1 MGRVMQVTIPYK
13 PRPLQRE
20 IHASLRRWNL
30 LVCHRRFGKTV
41 FAINELIKQ
50 AAKCDKKMPRY
61 AYVAPYYKQA
71 KQIAWDYLKDFTRP
85 IPGIKINESELRV
98 DFPWGARIQL
108 FGADSPDS
116 MRGLYLDGVVLDEYA
131 DMSPRIFSEVI
142 RPALSDREGGAI
154 FIGSAKG
161 GTPFYDLWERV
172 KDDPDWFVKVYPAS
186 ETKVIPEAELSDA
199 KKIMDEDE
207 YNQEYECSWT
217 ASIKGAYYGKQLAEA
232 QEQDRIGKV
241 PYDPRLPVQTAWD
254 LGVGDSTAIWFFQ
267 VLGQEVRIIDYH
279 EDSGEGLPYYAKILD
294 QRGYKYGD
302 HWAPH
307 DIQVRELGSGK
318 SRIETAKMLGIQ
330 FRIVPNLSID
340 DGINAVRNT
349 IPRCWIDAKKCELG
363 LQALRNYRKEFDDR
377 RQEYKPRP
385 LHDWSSHAADAFRY
399 LAVGLKDRQKAK
411 STPQPKLQLA

>member
-1 MGRVMQVTIPYK
+1 MQVVIPYK

-50 AAKCDKKMPRY
+50 AAKNQKKMPRY

-116 MRGLYLDGVVLDEYA
+116 MRGLYLDAVVLDEYA
-131 DMSPRIFSEVI
+131 DMSPRIFSEVL
-142 RPALSDREGGAI
+142 RPALSDREGSAI

-172 KDDPDWFVKVYPAS
+172 KDDPDWFVKVYKAS
-186 ETKVIPEAELSDA
+186 ETGVIPEGELEDA

-207 YNQEYECSWT
+207 FNQEYECSWT

-241 PYDPRLPVQTAWD
+241 PYEPRLPVNTAWD
-254 LGVGDSTAIWFFQ
+254 LGVGDSTSIWFYQ
-267 VLGQEVRIIDYH
+267 ILGQEIRIIDYH

-294 QRGYKYGD
+294 GKGYKYGD

-349 IPRCWIDAKKCELG
+349 IPRCWFDAQKCELG

-377 RQEYKPRP
+377 RQEYKPKP

-399 LAVGLKDRQKAK
+399 LSLALKDSKQKGKAIQY
-411 STPQPKLQLA
+411 PRIQIA

>member
-1 MGRVMQVTIPYK
+1 MAEITIPYK

-20 IHASLRRWNL
+20 IHKSLKRWNL

-50 AAKCDKKMPRY
+50 AAKNDKKMPRY

-85 IPGIKINESELRV
+85 IPGIKVNESELRV

-131 DMSPRIFSEVI
+131 DMSPRIFSEVL
-142 RPALSDREGGAI
+142 RPALSDREGSAI

-172 KDDPDWFVKVYPAS
+172 KDEPDWFVKVYPAS
-186 ETKVIPEAELSDA
+186 ETGVIAEGELEDA
-199 KKIMDEDE
+199 RKIMDEDE
-207 YNQEYECSWT
+207 FNQEYECSWT

-232 QEQDRIGKV
+232 QESDRIGKV
-241 PYDPRLPVQTAWD
+241 PYDPRLPVHTAWD
-254 LGVGDSTAIWFFQ
+254 LGVGDSTAIWFYQ
-267 VLGQEVRIIDYH
+267 VLGQEIRIIDFH

-294 QRGYKYGD
+294 QKGYKYGD

-318 SRIETAKMLGIQ
+318 SRIETAKMLGIT

-349 IPRCWIDAKKCELG
+349 IPRCWFDAKACELG
-363 LQALRNYRKEFDDR
+363 LQALRNYRKEYDDR

-399 LAVGLKDRQKAK
+399 LAVSLKDKQKAQTIK
-411 STPQPKLQLA
+411 QPRVQIA

>member
-1 MGRVMQVTIPYK
+1 MAEITIPYK

-20 IHASLRRWNL
+20 IHKSLKRWNL

-50 AAKCDKKMPRY
+50 AAKNDKKMPRY

-85 IPGIKINESELRV
+85 IPGIKVNESELRV

-131 DMSPRIFSEVI
+131 DMSPRIFSEVL
-142 RPALSDREGGAI
+142 RPALSDREGSAI

-172 KDDPDWFVKVYPAS
+172 KDEPDWFVKVYPAS
-186 ETKVIPEAELSDA
+186 ETGVIAEGELEDA
-199 KKIMDEDE
+199 RKIMDEDE
-207 YNQEYECSWT
+207 FNQEYECSWT

-232 QEQDRIGKV
+232 QESDRIGKV
-241 PYDPRLPVQTAWD
+241 PCDPRLPVHTAWD
-254 LGVGDSTAIWFFQ
+254 LGVGDSTAIWFYQ
-267 VLGQEVRIIDYH
+267 VLGQEIRIIDFH

-294 QRGYKYGD
+294 QKGYKYGD

-318 SRIETAKMLGIQ
+318 SRIETAKMLGIT

-349 IPRCWIDAKKCELG
+349 IPRCWFDAKACELG
-363 LQALRNYRKEFDDR
+363 LQALRNYRKEYDDR

-399 LAVGLKDRQKAK
+399 LAVSLKDKQKAQTIK
-411 STPQPKLQLA
+411 QPRVQIA

>member
-1 MGRVMQVTIPYK
+1 MQVTIPYK

>member
-1 MGRVMQVTIPYK
+1 MTEVIIPYK

-20 IHASLRRWNL
+20 IHASLKRWNL

-50 AAKCDKKMPRY
+50 AVKNQQKMPRY

-85 IPGIKINESELRV
+85 IPGIKVNESELRV

-116 MRGLYLDGVVLDEYA
+116 MRGLYLDAVVLDEYA
-131 DMSPRIFSEVI
+131 DMSPRIFSEVL
-142 RPALSDREGGAI
+142 RPALSDREGSAI

-161 GTPFYDLWERV
+161 GTPFYDLWERI
-172 KDDPDWFVKVYPAS
+172 KDEPDWFVKIYKAS
-186 ETKVIPEAELSDA
+186 ETGVIPDAELDDA
-199 KKIMDEDE
+199 RKIMDEDE
-207 YNQEYECSWT
+207 FAQEYECSWT
-217 ASIKGAYYGKQLAEA
+217 ASIKGAYYGKQMAEA
-232 QEQDRIGKV
+232 QTEDRIGKV
-241 PYDPRLPVQTAWD
+241 PYDPRLPVHTAWD
-254 LGVGDSTAIWFFQ
+254 LGVGDSTAIWFYQ
-267 VLGQEVRIIDYH
+267 VLGQEIRIIDFH

-294 QRGYKYGD
+294 QKDYKYGE

-318 SRIETAKMLGIQ
+318 SRIETAKMLGIE

-349 IPRCWIDAKKCELG
+349 IPRCWFDAKKCELG
-363 LQALRNYRKEFDDR
+363 LQALRNYRKEYDDR

-399 LAVGLKDRQKAK
+399 LSVSLRDKQKAK
-411 STPQPKLQLA
+411 SIKQPRLQIA

>member
-1 MGRVMQVTIPYK
+1 MAEVIIPYK

-20 IHASLRRWNL
+20 IHASLKRWNL

-50 AAKCDKKMPRY
+50 AVKNQQKMPRY

-85 IPGIKINESELRV
+85 IPGIKVNESELRV

-116 MRGLYLDGVVLDEYA
+116 MRGLYLDAVVLDEYA
-131 DMSPRIFSEVI
+131 DMSPRIFSEVL
-142 RPALSDREGGAI
+142 RPALSDREGSAI

-161 GTPFYDLWERV
+161 GTPFYDLWERI
-172 KDDPDWFVKVYPAS
+172 KDEPDWFVKVYKAS
-186 ETKVIPEAELSDA
+186 DTGVIPDAELEDA
-199 KKIMDEDE
+199 RKIMDEDE
-207 YNQEYECSWT
+207 FAQEYECSWT
-217 ASIKGAYYGKQLAEA
+217 ASIKGAYYGKQLSEA
-232 QEQDRIGKV
+232 QTEDRIGKV
-241 PYDPRLPVQTAWD
+241 PYDPRLPVHTAWD
-254 LGVGDSTAIWFFQ
+254 LGVGDSTAIWFYQ
-267 VLGQEVRIIDYH
+267 VLGQEIRIIDFH

-294 QRGYKYGD
+294 QKDYKYGE

-318 SRIETAKMLGIQ
+318 SRIETAKMLGIE

-349 IPRCWIDAKKCELG
+349 IPRCWFDAKKCELG
-363 LQALRNYRKEFDDR
+363 LQALRNYRKEYDDR

-399 LAVGLKDRQKAK
+399 LSVSLRDKQKTK
-411 STPQPKLQLA
+411 SNKQPRLQLA

>member
-1 MGRVMQVTIPYK
+1 MAEVIIPYK

-20 IHASLRRWNL
+20 IHASLKRWNL

-50 AAKCDKKMPRY
+50 AVKNQQKMPRY

-85 IPGIKINESELRV
+85 IPGIKVNESELRV

-116 MRGLYLDGVVLDEYA
+116 MRGLYLDAVVLDEYA
-131 DMSPRIFSEVI
+131 DMSPRIFSEVL
-142 RPALSDREGGAI
+142 RPALSDREGSAI

-172 KDDPDWFVKVYPAS
+172 KDEPDWFVKVYKAS
-186 ETKVIPEAELSDA
+186 ETEVISNAELEDA
-199 KKIMDEDE
+199 RKIMDEDE
-207 YNQEYECSWT
+207 FAQEYECSWT
-217 ASIKGAYYGKQLAEA
+217 ASIKGAYYGKQLSEA
-232 QEQDRIGKV
+232 QTEDRIGKV
-241 PYDPRLPVQTAWD
+241 PYDPRLPVHTAWD
-254 LGVGDSTAIWFFQ
+254 LGVGDSTAIWFYQ
-267 VLGQEVRIIDYH
+267 VLGQEIRIIDFH

-294 QRGYKYGD
+294 QKDYKYGE

-349 IPRCWIDAKKCELG
+349 IPRCWFDAKKCELG
-363 LQALRNYRKEFDDR
+363 LQALRNYRKEYDDR

-399 LAVGLKDRQKAK
+399 LAVSLRDKQKTK
-411 STPQPKLQLA
+411 SNKQPRLQLA

>member
-1 MGRVMQVTIPYK
+1 MQVVIPYK

-172 KDDPDWFVKVYPAS
+172 KDDPDWFTKVYPAS
-186 ETKVIPEAELSDA
+186 ETKVIPETELADA

-267 VLGQEVRIIDYH
+267 VLGQEIRIIDYH

-340 DGINAVRNT
+340 DGIHAVRNT
-349 IPRCWIDAKKCELG
+349 IPRCWFDAKKCELG
-363 LQALRNYRKEFDDR
+363 LQALRNYRKEYDDR

-399 LAVGLKDRQKAK
+399 LAVGLKDKQKSKA
-411 STPQPKLQLA
+411 TLQPKLQLA

>member
-1 MGRVMQVTIPYK
+1 MQVTIPYK

-172 KDDPDWFVKVYPAS
+172 KDDTDWFVKVYPAS
-186 ETKVIPEAELSDA
+186 ETQVIPEAELADA

-340 DGINAVRNT
+340 DGIHAVRNT
-349 IPRCWIDAKKCELG
+349 IPRCWFDGKKCELG

-399 LAVGLKDRQKAK
+399 LAVGLKDKQKPK
-411 STPQPKLQLA
+411 TSLQPKLQLA

>member
-1 MGRVMQVTIPYK
+1 MTEVIIPYK

-20 IHASLRRWNL
+20 IHASLKRWNL

-50 AAKCDKKMPRY
+50 AVKNQQKMPRY

-85 IPGIKINESELRV
+85 IPGIKVNESELRV

-116 MRGLYLDGVVLDEYA
+116 MRGLYLDAVVLDEYA
-131 DMSPRIFSEVI
+131 DMSPRIFSEVL
-142 RPALSDREGGAI
+142 RPALSDREGSAI

-161 GTPFYDLWERV
+161 GTPFYDLWERI
-172 KDDPDWFVKVYPAS
+172 KDEPDWFVKVYKAS
-186 ETKVIPEAELSDA
+186 ETGVIPDAELEDA
-199 KKIMDEDE
+199 RKIMDEDE
-207 YNQEYECSWT
+207 FAQEYECSWT
-217 ASIKGAYYGKQLAEA
+217 ASIKGAYYGKQLSEA
-232 QEQDRIGKV
+232 QTEDRIGKV
-241 PYDPRLPVQTAWD
+241 PYDPRLPVHTAWD
-254 LGVGDSTAIWFFQ
+254 LGVGDSTAIWFYQ
-267 VLGQEVRIIDYH
+267 VLGQEIRIIDFH

-294 QRGYKYGD
+294 QKDYKYGE

-318 SRIETAKMLGIQ
+318 SRIETAKMLGIE

-349 IPRCWIDAKKCELG
+349 IPRCWFDAKKCELG
-363 LQALRNYRKEFDDR
+363 LQALRSYRKEYDDR

-399 LAVGLKDRQKAK
+399 LSVSLRDKQKAK
-411 STPQPKLQLA
+411 SIKQPRLQIA

>member
-1 MGRVMQVTIPYK
+1 MQVVIPYK

-50 AAKCDKKMPRY
+50 AAKNQKKMPRY

-116 MRGLYLDGVVLDEYA
+116 MRGLYLDAVVLDEYA
-131 DMSPRIFSEVI
+131 DMSPRIFSEVL
-142 RPALSDREGGAI
+142 RPALSDREGSAI

-172 KDDPDWFVKVYPAS
+172 KDDPDWFVKVYKAS
-186 ETKVIPEAELSDA
+186 ETGVIPEGELEDA

-207 YNQEYECSWT
+207 FNQEYECSWT

-241 PYDPRLPVQTAWD
+241 PYEPRLPVNTAWD
-254 LGVGDSTAIWFFQ
+254 LGVGDSTSIWFYQ
-267 VLGQEVRIIDYH
+267 ILGQEIRIIDYH

-294 QRGYKYGD
+294 GKGYKYGD

-349 IPRCWIDAKKCELG
+349 IPRCWFDAQKCELG

-377 RQEYKPRP
+377 RQEYKPKP

-399 LAVGLKDRQKAK
+399 LSLALKDSKQKGKAIQY
-411 STPQPKLQLA
+411 PRIQMA

>member
-1 MGRVMQVTIPYK
+1 MAEVIIPYK

-20 IHASLRRWNL
+20 IHASLKRWNL

-50 AAKCDKKMPRY
+50 AVKNTQKMPRY

-85 IPGIKINESELRV
+85 IPGIKVNESELRV

-116 MRGLYLDGVVLDEYA
+116 MRGLYLDAVVLDEYA
-131 DMSPRIFSEVI
+131 DMSPRIFSEVL
-142 RPALSDREGGAI
+142 RPALSDREGSAI

-172 KDDPDWFVKVYPAS
+172 KDEPDWFVKVYKAS
-186 ETKVIPEAELSDA
+186 ETGVISTAELEDA
-199 KKIMDEDE
+199 RKVMDEDE
-207 YNQEYECSWT
+207 FAQEYECSWT
-217 ASIKGAYYGKQLAEA
+217 ASIKGAYYGKQLADA
-232 QEQDRIGKV
+232 QTDDRIGKV
-241 PYDPRLPVQTAWD
+241 PYDPRLPVHTAWD
-254 LGVGDSTAIWFFQ
+254 LGVGDSTAIWFYQ
-267 VLGQEVRIIDYH
+267 VLGQEIRIIDFH

-294 QRGYKYGD
+294 EKGYKYGE

-349 IPRCWIDAKKCELG
+349 IPRCWFDAKKCELG
-363 LQALRNYRKEFDDR
+363 LQALRNYRKEYDDR

-399 LAVGLKDRQKAK
+399 LAVSLKDKQKAQTIK
-411 STPQPKLQLA
+411 QPRVQIA

>member
-1 MGRVMQVTIPYK
+1 
-13 PRPLQRE
+13 
-20 IHASLRRWNL
+20 
-30 LVCHRRFGKTV
+30 
-41 FAINELIKQ
+41 
-50 AAKCDKKMPRY
+50 
-61 AYVAPYYKQA
+61 
-71 KQIAWDYLKDFTRP
+71 TRP
-85 IPGIKINESELRV
+85 IPGIKVNESELRV

-131 DMSPRIFSEVI
+131 DMSPRIFSEVL
-142 RPALSDREGGAI
+142 RPALSDREGSAI

-172 KDDPDWFVKVYPAS
+172 KDEPDWFVKVYPAS
-186 ETKVIPEAELSDA
+186 ETGVIAEGELEDA
-199 KKIMDEDE
+199 RKIMDEDE
-207 YNQEYECSWT
+207 FNQEYECSWT

-232 QEQDRIGKV
+232 QESDRIGKV
-241 PYDPRLPVQTAWD
+241 PYDPRLPVHTAWD
-254 LGVGDSTAIWFFQ
+254 LGVGDSTAIWFYQ
-267 VLGQEVRIIDYH
+267 VLGQEIRIIDFH

-294 QRGYKYGD
+294 QKGYKYGD

-318 SRIETAKMLGIQ
+318 SRIETAKLLGIT

-349 IPRCWIDAKKCELG
+349 IPRCWFDAKACELG
-363 LQALRNYRKEFDDR
+363 LQALRNYRKEYDDR

-399 LAVGLKDRQKAK
+399 LAVSLKDKQKAQTIK
-411 STPQPKLQLA
+411 QPRVQIA

>member
-1 MGRVMQVTIPYK
+1 MAEVIIPYK

-20 IHASLRRWNL
+20 IHASLKRWNL

-50 AAKCDKKMPRY
+50 AVKNQQKMPRY

-85 IPGIKINESELRV
+85 IPGIKVNESELRV

-116 MRGLYLDGVVLDEYA
+116 MRGLYLDAVVLDEYA
-131 DMSPRIFSEVI
+131 DMSPRIFSEVL
-142 RPALSDREGGAI
+142 RPALSDREGSAI

-161 GTPFYDLWERV
+161 GTPFYDLWERI
-172 KDDPDWFVKVYPAS
+172 KDEPDWFVKVYKAS
-186 ETKVIPEAELSDA
+186 ETGVIPDAELEDA
-199 KKIMDEDE
+199 RKIMDEDE
-207 YNQEYECSWT
+207 FAQEYECSWT
-217 ASIKGAYYGKQLAEA
+217 ASIKGAYYGKQLSEA
-232 QEQDRIGKV
+232 QTEDRIGKV
-241 PYDPRLPVQTAWD
+241 PYDPRLPVHTAWD
-254 LGVGDSTAIWFFQ
+254 LGVGDSTAIWFYQ
-267 VLGQEVRIIDYH
+267 VLGQEIRIIDFH

-294 QRGYKYGD
+294 QKDYKYGE

-318 SRIETAKMLGIQ
+318 SRIETAKMLGIE

-349 IPRCWIDAKKCELG
+349 IPRCWFDAKKCELG
-363 LQALRNYRKEFDDR
+363 LQALRNYRKEYDDR

-399 LAVGLKDRQKAK
+399 LSVSLRDKQKTK
-411 STPQPKLQLA
+411 NIKQPRLQLA

>member
-1 MGRVMQVTIPYK
+1 MAEVIIPYK

-20 IHASLRRWNL
+20 IHASLKRWNL

-50 AAKCDKKMPRY
+50 ACKNTQKMPRY

-116 MRGLYLDGVVLDEYA
+116 MRGLYLDAVVLDEYA
-131 DMSPRIFSEVI
+131 DMSPRIFSEVL
-142 RPALSDREGGAI
+142 RPALSDREGSAI

-161 GTPFYDLWERV
+161 GTPFYDLWERI
-172 KDDPDWFVKVYPAS
+172 KDDPDWFVKEYKAS
-186 ETKVIPEAELSDA
+186 ETGVIPEAELEDA
-199 KKIMDEDE
+199 RKIMDEDE
-207 YNQEYECSWT
+207 FAQEYECSWT
-217 ASIKGAYYGKQLAEA
+217 ASIKGAYYGKQLSEA
-232 QEQDRIGKV
+232 QTEDRIGKV
-241 PYDPRLPVQTAWD
+241 PYDPRLPVNTAWD
-254 LGVGDSTAIWFFQ
+254 LGVGDSTSIWFYQ

-294 QRGYKYGD
+294 QKGYKYGD

-318 SRIETAKMLGIQ
+318 SRIETAKMLGIE

-349 IPRCWIDAKKCELG
+349 IPRCWFDAKKCELG
-363 LQALRNYRKEFDDR
+363 LQALRNYRKEYDDR

-399 LAVGLKDRQKAK
+399 LAVGLKDKQKVK
-411 STPQPKLQLA
+411 SIKQPRLQIA

>member
-1 MGRVMQVTIPYK
+1 MQQIVIPYR

-41 FAINELIKQ
+41 FAINELIKR
-50 AAKCDKKMPRY
+50 AAQCDKKMPRY

-71 KQIAWDYLKDFTRP
+71 KQIAWDYLKEFTRP

-116 MRGLYLDGVVLDEYA
+116 MRGLYLDAVVLDEYA
-131 DMSPRIFSEVI
+131 DMSPRIFSEVL
-142 RPALSDREGGAI
+142 RPALSDREGSAI

-172 KDDPDWFVKVYPAS
+172 KDDHDWFVKVYPAS
-186 ETKVIPEAELSDA
+186 ETNVIPEAELADA

-254 LGVGDSTAIWFFQ
+254 LGVGDSTSIWFFQ
-267 VLGQEVRIIDYH
+267 VLGQEIRIIDFH

-349 IPRCWIDAKKCELG
+349 IPRCWFDAKKCELG
-363 LQALRNYRKEFDDR
+363 LQALRNYRKEYDDR

-399 LAVGLKDRQKAK
+399 LAVGLKDAK
-411 STPQPKLQLA
+411 KKSNIKYPKLQLA

>member
-1 MGRVMQVTIPYK
+1 MAEVIIPYK

-20 IHASLRRWNL
+20 IHASLKRWNL

-50 AAKCDKKMPRY
+50 AVKNQQKMPRY

-85 IPGIKINESELRV
+85 IPGIKVNESELRV

-116 MRGLYLDGVVLDEYA
+116 MRGLYLDAVVLDEYA
-131 DMSPRIFSEVI
+131 DMSPRIFSEVL
-142 RPALSDREGGAI
+142 RPALSDREGSAI

-172 KDDPDWFVKVYPAS
+172 KDEPDWFVKVYKAS
-186 ETKVIPEAELSDA
+186 DTGVIPNAELEDA
-199 KKIMDEDE
+199 RKIMDEDE
-207 YNQEYECSWT
+207 FAQEYECSWT
-217 ASIKGAYYGKQLAEA
+217 ASNKGAYYGKQLSEA
-232 QEQDRIGKV
+232 QTEDRIGKV
-241 PYDPRLPVQTAWD
+241 PYDPRLPVHTAWD
-254 LGVGDSTAIWFFQ
+254 LGVGDSTAIWFYQ
-267 VLGQEVRIIDYH
+267 VLGQEIRIIDFH

-294 QRGYKYGD
+294 QKDYKYGE

-318 SRIETAKMLGIQ
+318 SRIETAKMLGIE

-349 IPRCWIDAKKCELG
+349 IPRCWFDAKKCELG
-363 LQALRNYRKEFDDR
+363 LQALRNYRKEYDDR

-399 LAVGLKDRQKAK
+399 LSVSLRDKQKAK
-411 STPQPKLQLA
+411 SIKQPKLQIA

>member
-1 MGRVMQVTIPYK
+1 MAEVIIPYK

-20 IHASLRRWNL
+20 IHASLKRWNL

-50 AAKCDKKMPRY
+50 AVKNQQKMPRY

-85 IPGIKINESELRV
+85 IPGIKVNESELRV

-116 MRGLYLDGVVLDEYA
+116 MRGLYLDAVVLDEYA
-131 DMSPRIFSEVI
+131 DMSPRIFSEVL
-142 RPALSDREGGAI
+142 RPALSDREGSAI

-172 KDDPDWFVKVYPAS
+172 KDEPDWFVKVYKAS
-186 ETKVIPEAELSDA
+186 DTGVIPNAELEDA
-199 KKIMDEDE
+199 RKIMDEDE
-207 YNQEYECSWT
+207 FAQEYECSWT
-217 ASIKGAYYGKQLAEA
+217 ASIKGAYYGKQLSEA
-232 QEQDRIGKV
+232 QTEDRIGKV
-241 PYDPRLPVQTAWD
+241 PYDPRLPVHTAWD
-254 LGVGDSTAIWFFQ
+254 LGVGDSTAIWFYQ
-267 VLGQEVRIIDYH
+267 VLGQEIRIIDFH

-294 QRGYKYGD
+294 QKDYKYGE

-318 SRIETAKMLGIQ
+318 SRIETAKMLGIE

-349 IPRCWIDAKKCELG
+349 IPRCWFDAKKCELG
-363 LQALRNYRKEFDDR
+363 LQALRNYRKEYDDR

-399 LAVGLKDRQKAK
+399 LSVSLRDKQKAK
-411 STPQPKLQLA
+411 SIKQPKLQIA

>member
-1 MGRVMQVTIPYK
+1 MEVIIPYK

-20 IHASLRRWNL
+20 IHSSLKRWNL

-50 AAKCDKKMPRY
+50 AVKNDKKMPRY

-85 IPGIKINESELRV
+85 IPGIKVNESELRV

-131 DMSPRIFSEVI
+131 DMSPRIFSEVL
-142 RPALSDREGGAI
+142 RPALSDREGSAI

-161 GTPFYDLWERV
+161 GTPFYDLWEVV
-172 KDDPDWFVKVYPAS
+172 KDDPAWFVRVYKAS
-186 ETKVIPEAELSDA
+186 ETGVIAEAELADA

-207 YNQEYECSWT
+207 FNQEYECSWT
-217 ASIKGAYYGKQLAEA
+217 ASIKGAYYGKQMAEA
-232 QEQDRIGKV
+232 QEQDRVGKV
-241 PYDPRLPVQTAWD
+241 PYDPRLPVHTAWD
-254 LGVGDSTAIWFFQ
+254 LGVGDATAIWFFQ
-267 VLGQEVRIIDYH
+267 TLGPEIRIIDYY
-279 EDSGEGLPYYAKILD
+279 EESGEGLPHYAKVLD
-294 QRGYKYGD
+294 EKGYKYGE

-318 SRIETAKMLGIQ
+318 SRIETAKMLGIK
-330 FRIVPNLSID
+330 FNIVPNLSID

-349 IPRCWIDAKKCELG
+349 IPRCWFDAKACELG
-363 LQALRNYRKEFDDR
+363 LQALRNYRKEYDDR

-399 LAVGLKDRQKAK
+399 LAVCLRDKKKAQNIK
-411 STPQPKLQLA
+411 QPRLNIA

>member
-1 MGRVMQVTIPYK
+1 MQVTIPYK

-20 IHASLRRWNL
+20 IHASLKRWNL

-186 ETKVIPEAELSDA
+186 ETQVIPEAELADA

-267 VLGQEVRIIDYH
+267 VLGQEVRIIDFH

-349 IPRCWIDAKKCELG
+349 IPRCWFDAKKCELG

>member
-1 MGRVMQVTIPYK
+1 MAEVIIPYK

-20 IHASLRRWNL
+20 IHASLKRWNL

-50 AAKCDKKMPRY
+50 AVKNQQKMPRY

-85 IPGIKINESELRV
+85 IPGIKVNESELRV

-116 MRGLYLDGVVLDEYA
+116 MRGLYLDAVVLDEYA
-131 DMSPRIFSEVI
+131 DMSPRIFSEVL
-142 RPALSDREGGAI
+142 RPALSDREGSAI

-172 KDDPDWFVKVYPAS
+172 KDEPDWFVKVYKAS
-186 ETKVIPEAELSDA
+186 DTGVIPNAELEDA
-199 KKIMDEDE
+199 RKIMDEDE
-207 YNQEYECSWT
+207 FAQEYECSWT
-217 ASIKGAYYGKQLAEA
+217 ASIKGAYYGKQLSEA
-232 QEQDRIGKV
+232 QTEDRIGKV
-241 PYDPRLPVQTAWD
+241 PYDPRLPVHTAWD
-254 LGVGDSTAIWFFQ
+254 LGVGDSTAIWFYQ
-267 VLGQEVRIIDYH
+267 VLGQEIRIIDFH

-294 QRGYKYGD
+294 QKDYKYGE

-318 SRIETAKMLGIQ
+318 SRIETAKMLGIE

-349 IPRCWIDAKKCELG
+349 IPRCWFDAKKCELG
-363 LQALRNYRKEFDDR
+363 LQALRNYRKEYDDR

-399 LAVGLKDRQKAK
+399 LSVSLRDKQKTK
-411 STPQPKLQLA
+411 NIKQPRLQLA

>member
-1 MGRVMQVTIPYK
+1 MAEVIIPYK

-20 IHASLRRWNL
+20 IHASLKRWNL

-50 AAKCDKKMPRY
+50 AVKNQQKMPRY

-71 KQIAWDYLKDFTRP
+71 KQIAWDYLKGFTRP
-85 IPGIKINESELRV
+85 IPGIKVNESELRV

-116 MRGLYLDGVVLDEYA
+116 MRGLYLDAVVLDEYA
-131 DMSPRIFSEVI
+131 DMSPRIFSEVL
-142 RPALSDREGGAI
+142 RPALSDREGSAI

-172 KDDPDWFVKVYPAS
+172 KDEPDWFVKVYKAS
-186 ETKVIPEAELSDA
+186 DTGVIPNAELEDA
-199 KKIMDEDE
+199 RKIMDEDE
-207 YNQEYECSWT
+207 FAQEYECSWT
-217 ASIKGAYYGKQLAEA
+217 ASIKGAYYGKQLSEA
-232 QEQDRIGKV
+232 QTEDRIGKV
-241 PYDPRLPVQTAWD
+241 PYDPRLPVHTAWD
-254 LGVGDSTAIWFFQ
+254 LGVGDSTAIWFYQ
-267 VLGQEVRIIDYH
+267 VLGQEIRIIDFH

-294 QRGYKYGD
+294 QKDYKYGE

-318 SRIETAKMLGIQ
+318 SRIETAKMLGIE

-349 IPRCWIDAKKCELG
+349 IPRCWFDAKKCELG
-363 LQALRNYRKEFDDR
+363 LQALRNYRKEYDDR

-399 LAVGLKDRQKAK
+399 LSVSLRDKQKTK
-411 STPQPKLQLA
+411 NIKQPRLQLA

>member
-1 MGRVMQVTIPYK
+1 MQVTIPYK

-186 ETKVIPEAELSDA
+186 ETQVIPEAELADA

-340 DGINAVRNT
+340 DGIHAVRNT
-349 IPRCWIDAKKCELG
+349 IPRCWFDGKKCELG

-399 LAVGLKDRQKAK
+399 LAVGLKDKQKPK
-411 STPQPKLQLA
+411 TSLQPKLQLA

>member
-1 MGRVMQVTIPYK
+1 MAEVIIPYK

-20 IHASLRRWNL
+20 IHASLKRWNL

-50 AAKCDKKMPRY
+50 AVKNQQKMPRY

-85 IPGIKINESELRV
+85 IPGIKVNESELRV

-116 MRGLYLDGVVLDEYA
+116 MRGLYLDAVVLDEYA
-131 DMSPRIFSEVI
+131 DMSPRIFSEVL
-142 RPALSDREGGAI
+142 RPALSDREGSAI

-172 KDDPDWFVKVYPAS
+172 KDEPDWFVKVYKAS
-186 ETKVIPEAELSDA
+186 DTGVIPDAELEDA
-199 KKIMDEDE
+199 RKIMDEDE
-207 YNQEYECSWT
+207 FAQEYECSWT
-217 ASIKGAYYGKQLAEA
+217 ASIKGAYYGKQLSEA
-232 QEQDRIGKV
+232 QTEDRIGKV
-241 PYDPRLPVQTAWD
+241 PYDPRLPVHTAWD
-254 LGVGDSTAIWFFQ
+254 LGVGDSTAIWFYQ
-267 VLGQEVRIIDYH
+267 VLGQEIRIIDFH

-294 QRGYKYGD
+294 QKDYKYGE

-349 IPRCWIDAKKCELG
+349 IPRCWFDAKKCELG
-363 LQALRNYRKEFDDR
+363 LQALRNYRKEYDDR

-399 LAVGLKDRQKAK
+399 LAVSLRDKQKTK
-411 STPQPKLQLA
+411 SNKQPRLQLA